1 MTASE
6 QPWYRDGLRFECT
19 GCGDCCSGEPGYV
32 WVNEAEI
39 QQMADQLRV
48 SVEQFEGQFVR
59 QIGRQKSLI
68 EYPGGDCIFLDPDS
82 RRCTVYAVRP
92 IQCRTWPFWTSNLRT
107 RKAWRETCQVCPGS
121 GKGRLYTLEEIEVRR
136 REKNV

>member
-1 MTASE
+1 MTAAE
-6 QPWYRDGLRFECT
+6 EPWYRDGLQFECT

-32 WVNEAEI
+32 WVADDEI
-39 QQMADQLRV
+39 QQMALQLQIP
-48 SVEQFEGQFVR
+48 VEQFEARFIR
-59 QIGRQKSLI
+59 RIGRQKSLI

-82 RRCTVYAVRP
+82 RRCTVYAARP
-92 IQCRTWPFWTSNLRT
+92 VQCRTWPFWTSNLRS